1 MSGSLEVRSFLL
13 QQDSMGTSGQFS
25 TGVPAPRSGDSARV
39 SDEQVRRARLA
50 VARGSI
56 DAADCREL
64 LEMLGL
70 VEGDDGLPAV
80 RR

>member
-13 QQDSMGTSGQFS
+13 REDTLSSAPYTG
-25 TGVPAPRSGDSARV
+25 GVPAPRSGDSARV
-39 SDEQVRRARLA
+39 SDEQVRRARVA
-50 VARGSI
+50 VARGAT
-56 DAADCREL
+56 DAGDCREL

-70 VEGDDGLPAV
+70 VDGEDGVPPV